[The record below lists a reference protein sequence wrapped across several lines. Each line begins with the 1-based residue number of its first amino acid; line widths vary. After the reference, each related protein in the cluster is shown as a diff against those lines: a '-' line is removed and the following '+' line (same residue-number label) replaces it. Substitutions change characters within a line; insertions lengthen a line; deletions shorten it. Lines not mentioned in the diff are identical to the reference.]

1 MITHYQ
7 TFEELTDTATAYMA
21 SLRYNL
27 KMIDY
32 YQREW
37 RYVGSYMKKKGIKE
51 YTPAVG
57 TQYLFDVVGEVET
70 KDLPKSKRMRIRT
83 ISCLSDFLMGG
94 AFRRRKRNVSPEELT
109 GEIGLAIAQYIITLS
124 RINGYAK
131 STIQSYR
138 LYLSRF
144 LKYLNE
150 CNIHSFDSF
159 RPEVMVNF
167 AGSLSEYT
175 TVTRHFIILK
185 TNQFLKYMHEQ
196 GILPIDYSAIMPK
209 DKYVRQPKLPSYF
222 SPKEINLLLNSID
235 RSSAYGERDY
245 TMLLLVVRLGLRRS
259 DVINMKFGSIQW
271 EQEKIILTQKKTKN
285 LVELPL
291 LQDVGNAIIDYLK
304 YARPQSDQPYVFL
317 RLIPPYDNLEE
328 NALLGAMQK
337 YLRLSGI
344 KYDERRHGPHA
355 LRHSLATDLLKQ
367 NTSLPVI
374 SSVLGHTNTESTIGY
389 LRVDT
394 ESLRKCAL
402 EIPLTITNQE
412 QIRKEVSI

>member
-185 TNQFLKYMHEQ
+185 TNQFLKYQTHVM
-196 GILPIDYSAIMPK
+196 
-209 DKYVRQPKLPSYF
+209 VR
-222 SPKEINLLLNSID
+222 
-235 RSSAYGERDY
+235 
-245 TMLLLVVRLGLRRS
+245 
-259 DVINMKFGSIQW
+259 
-271 EQEKIILTQKKTKN
+271 
-285 LVELPL
+285 
-291 LQDVGNAIIDYLK
+291 
-304 YARPQSDQPYVFL
+304 
-317 RLIPPYDNLEE
+317 
-328 NALLGAMQK
+328 
-337 YLRLSGI
+337 
-344 KYDERRHGPHA
+344 
-355 LRHSLATDLLKQ
+355 
-367 NTSLPVI
+367 NTLW
-374 SSVLGHTNTESTIGY
+374 
-389 LRVDT
+389 
-394 ESLRKCAL
+394 A
-402 EIPLTITNQE
+402 
-412 QIRKEVSI
+412 

>member
-1 MITHYQ
+1 
-7 TFEELTDTATAYMA
+7 
-21 SLRYNL
+21 
-27 KMIDY
+27 
-32 YQREW
+32 
-37 RYVGSYMKKKGIKE
+37 
-51 YTPAVG
+51 
-57 TQYLFDVVGEVET
+57 
-70 KDLPKSKRMRIRT
+70 
-83 ISCLSDFLMGG
+83 
-94 AFRRRKRNVSPEELT
+94 
-109 GEIGLAIAQYIITLS
+109 
-124 RINGYAK
+124 
-131 STIQSYR
+131 
-138 LYLSRF
+138 
-144 LKYLNE
+144 
-150 CNIHSFDSF
+150 
-159 RPEVMVNF
+159 
-167 AGSLSEYT
+167 
-175 TVTRHFIILK
+175 
-185 TNQFLKYMHEQ
+185 MHEQ

-235 RSSAYGERDY
+235 RSSAYGKRDY